1 MANPTKK
8 ASPSRIAAIKFIA
21 AANENGW
28 LIEVVNPAVVRISK
42 RFALGDK
49 DAYTKCDMTAFGV
62 LELAPLKG
70 GSVWGTDGGSIGG
83 QVGLQNG
90 QYILNKS
97 GNGVRFMNELKK
109 ILEKNHVN

>member
-8 ASPSRIAAIKFIA
+8 ASHSRIAAIRFID
-21 AANENGW
+21 AANEAGF
-28 LIEVVNPAVVRISK
+28 LIAVVNTSVVRISK

-90 QYILNKS
+90 HYTLNKS

-109 ILEKNHVN
+109 LLVRSL

>member
-8 ASPSRIAAIKFIA
+8 ASPSRIAAIKFID
-21 AANENGW
+21 AANEAGFYI
-28 LIEVVNPAVVRISK
+28 LILSSSVVRISK
-42 RFALGDK
+42 KFVPGDNQ
-49 DAYTKCDMTAFGV
+49 AYVECDMTAFGV
-62 LELAPLKG
+62 LEMAPLKG

-90 QYILNKS
+90 HYTLNKS

-109 ILEKNHVN
+109 ILENNHVN